1 MIAAKRTIH
10 SILAASVL
18 ITTPVSALAANSD
31 QRLVAD
37 DSSEVNCQI
46 AKKGVTRISL
56 KDDRFASVMKM
67 SAGTPLDDFKVVEE
81 PARGDIYI
89 SLPASYRKNSVS
101 FFGTSAKGNV
111 YKFLCTTIDR
121 EVHQVFVENKTME
134 EERLAKAGEAFVL
147 EEQAAML
154 VEAMHSKLPM
164 DGYHIKELS
173 GSKTRIGDLK
183 VRMLNEYHGS
193 YLRGRTITIENSGNK
208 KVLLDEDIIA
218 PPGAVAVS
226 VFAKDLE
233 PGKSTT
239 AYIVMPGDVR

>member
-1 MIAAKRTIH
+1 MIALNTKTVAGLIAATI
-10 SILAASVL
+10 SLSPSVTLANDQTL
-18 ITTPVSALAANSD
+18 I
-31 QRLVAD
+31 AD
-37 DSSEVNCQI
+37 DSSEISCQI

-67 SAGTPLDDFKVVEE
+67 TAGTPLDDFKVVEE
-81 PARGDIYI
+81 PTRGDIYI
-89 SLPASYRKNSVS
+89 SLPASYRKPTVS

-111 YKFLCTTIDR
+111 YKFLCTTIER

-134 EERLAKAGEAFVL
+134 DERLAAKGQPFVL

-154 VEAMHSKLPM
+154 VEAMHSNAPIEGYEIRKLTA
-164 DGYHIKELS
+164 K
-173 GSKTRIGDLK
+173 KTRIGDLRVK
-183 VRMLNEYHGS
+183 MLNEYRGS
-193 YLRGRTITIENSGNK
+193 YLRGRTLDIENQGK
-208 KVLLDEDIIA
+208 TDLVLDESKIA

-226 VFAKDLE
+226 VWDKALP

>member
-1 MIAAKRTIH
+1 MKLLNGKTGLVLC
-10 SILAASVL
+10 LAAIGATPSVAVAADQTL
-18 ITTPVSALAANSD
+18 I
-31 QRLVAD
+31 AD
-37 DSSEVNCQI
+37 DSSEIQCQI

-81 PARGDIYI
+81 PTRGDIYI
-89 SLPASYRKNSVS
+89 SLPASYRKNTVS

-111 YKFLCTTIDR
+111 YKFLCTTIER

-134 EERLAKAGEAFVL
+134 EERLAQAGQPFVL

-154 VEAMHSKLPM
+154 VEAMHSKSPM
-164 DGYHIKELS
+164 EGYEVRKLRS
-173 GSKTRIGDLK
+173 NNSRIGDLK
-183 VRMLNEYHGS
+183 VKMTNEYRGS
-193 YLRGRTITIENSGNK
+193 YLRGRTLKIENHGK
-208 KVLLDEDIIA
+208 TKLTLDESKIA

-226 VFAKDLE
+226 VWDKDLA